1 MTFIVVFLKEKA
13 PSFGIQFSFA
23 DLDMGK
29 NQFDVCLLSN
39 VTAFLPLMSG
49 NEAGTRATT
58 WYTWSGRVRS
68 IYKTKD
74 KEGK

>member
-39 VTAFLPLMSG
+39 VTAFLPL
-49 NEAGTRATT
+49 NTTQRIRFRA
-58 WYTWSGRVRS
+58 WNGVNG
-68 IYKTKD
+68 IQFV
-74 KEGK
+74 

>member
-1 MTFIVVFLKEKA
+1 ML
-13 PSFGIQFSFA
+13 
-23 DLDMGK
+23 
-29 NQFDVCLLSN
+29 
-39 VTAFLPLMSG
+39 SG

-74 KEGK
+74 KEGKWKVGAQRPYIGSDESQHGYRITVAYTTVEMGFQQPLAD